1 MATYKLIGQRWLRK
15 YTAARK
21 NPVGMA
27 ADDAQKIADTFCEVP
42 WERASAKDAVTTY
55 HTESVVYKDEKTEE
69 EVGGLE
75 MNVRIRDE
83 LDAALFC
90 AGHDGSTHRAYANAA
105 VYAYAVPTAAQGK
118 ALASLAIRVTSDNY
132 NSQGCR
138 LHVWTSDDA
147 TIPMSCHDVRGEDS
161 SGAVVEDGT
170 TAKGAAPR
178 TTKTVKTTDAKGKE
192 VSTDYWYPTTETVTL
207 SPTGGLTLKKYLFL
221 AVVLESYSTVRGN
234 WLEGCSYIANSVEA
248 TLSEAVDGWTDGE
261 TYDLRVGGVEGEVAN
276 AAGANPTWLQ
286 PLATKASETKT
297 APGVGFVVRHDGS
310 SEASNTASLD
320 ITACGYDESLEPVLL
335 RTASN
340 YVYSSMLTSTT
351 LKGLVGITKEKWDA
365 YLCDG
370 TLPSVN
376 YAWGW
381 VEGEIAANYTQL
393 IEEDLTAGGVT
404 IPAMTATRRMAQ
416 VKGTV
421 NGTINGNASYYDMDK
436 HFYYTCTENDKG
448 EIILVT
454 LTEGVKAKDEANTD
468 YRFAFDV
475 AETRNLG
482 RVPTSDA
489 SSRVRDGTAADE
501 LLGDLS
507 WQVATGDRTMA
518 ARTAADTFAHLVGLL
533 GEASGR
539 VAQDYAAAGGTFPVS
554 DLDCVTVVPRF
565 ERQATATAS
574 YASLPQPGISLWYR
588 KTAGAFAK
596 KGYVGIKDYGS
607 KVQCVDSPSFI
618 QGSFIVVRASK
629 SGSRLVLTAGAAV
642 ANTGLSLKIAAWRS
656 SGVAWDRASGFHTA
670 AQLPKVAGFADA
682 SVESLSVPEVKI
694 GESGEYAGAAVCGGV
709 KAELLGTTA
718 TIAGAL
724 AEGDSFEIEL
734 AEDVEEGD
742 AIILSPVPVA
752 FTGTAT
758 DGAYFG
764 RQSKPTA
771 TTAAKGWSR
780 STADLGWFPKVEV
793 Y

>member
-15 YTAARK
+15 YTASRK

-27 ADDAQKIADTFCEVP
+27 ADDAQKIADTLCEVP

-55 HTESVVYKDEKTEE
+55 HTESVVYKDEKTGE

-207 SPTGGLTLKKYLFL
+207 SPTGGLALKKYLFL

-248 TLSEAVDGWTDGE
+248 TLSADVDGWTDGE
-261 TYDLRVGGVEGEVAN
+261 TYDLRAGGVEGEVAN

-286 PLATKASETKT
+286 PLATKAAATVVSANVITLAYLYT
-297 APGVGFVVRHDGS
+297 AVDSDNITYNAVHVLYFRVGFTDGEAQVLNINHVLTVLKEKIDITSINIKNTYFVNFLNTGSFGES
-310 SEASNTASLD
+310 STAAEASISTNLSCVSDIEIEGHLFKAADSLNSFKATALNSSKQFENTL
-320 ITACGYDESLEPVLL
+320 
-335 RTASN
+335 
-340 YVYSSMLTSTT
+340 
-351 LKGLVGITKEKWDA
+351 
-365 YLCDG
+365 
-370 TLPSVN
+370 
-376 YAWGW
+376 
-381 VEGEIAANYTQL
+381 
-393 IEEDLTAGGVT
+393 
-404 IPAMTATRRMAQ
+404 
-416 VKGTV
+416 
-421 NGTINGNASYYDMDK
+421 SY
-436 HFYYTCTENDKG
+436 FYYIFEREDGNVVLA
-448 EIILVT
+448 ILDSPKYVDSKNK
-454 LTEGVKAKDEANTD
+454 V
-468 YRFAFDV
+468 FAISSPY
-475 AETRNLG
+475 TYTPYNI
-482 RVPTSDA
+482 RVRAGDA
-489 SSRVRDGTAADE
+489 SSQVRDGTAADE

-507 WQVATGDRTMA
+507 WQVVTGDRTMA

-670 AQLPKVAGFADA
+670 AQLPKVAGFANA
-682 SVESLSVPEVKI
+682 SVESLDVPEVKI

-771 TTAAKGWSR
+771 TTAAKGWAR

>member
-15 YTAARK
+15 YTASRK

-27 ADDAQKIADTFCEVP
+27 ADDAQKIADTLCEVP

-55 HTESVVYKDEKTEE
+55 HTESVVYKNEKTGE

-105 VYAYAVPTAAQGK
+105 VYAYAVPPAAQGK
-118 ALASLAIRVTSDNY
+118 SLSSLAVRVTSDNY

-170 TAKGAAPR
+170 TARGAAPR
-178 TTKTVKTTDAKGKE
+178 TTKTVKSTDSKGKE

-207 SPTGGLTLKKYLFL
+207 SPTGGLALKKYLFL

-248 TLSEAVDGWTDGE
+248 TLSEAVDGWADGE
-261 TYDLRVGGVEGEVAN
+261 TYDLRAGGVEGEVAN
-276 AAGANPTWLQ
+276 AAGVNPTWLQ
-286 PLATKASETKT
+286 PLATKAAETCDC
-297 APGVGFVVRHDGS
+297 GVLILNRFSDEVVTSG
-310 SEASNTASLD
+310 
-320 ITACGYDESLEPVLL
+320 
-335 RTASN
+335 
-340 YVYSSMLTSTT
+340 TSTT
-351 LKGLVGITKEKWDA
+351 VSSTVLLYVLGYDKDLVPTLLRVAQIDMQGATKELLDFTSDQ
-365 YLCDG
+365 L
-370 TLPSVN
+370 SN
-376 YAWGW
+376 YANKGVLPDNEAVCARGIGTPVLDGYDLALGKNLGVDGSEYYGFSQGQLRHRLKILLQSTTSS
-381 VEGEIAANYTQL
+381 VEQTTSQFTEDYT
-393 IEEDLTAGGVT
+393 IT
-404 IPAMTATRRMAQ
+404 
-416 VKGTV
+416 
-421 NGTINGNASYYDMDK
+421 
-436 HFYYTCTENDKG
+436 
-448 EIILVT
+448 
-454 LTEGVKAKDEANTD
+454 EANGILSYACLSPTIESVGGSVSAL
-468 YRFAFDV
+468 RFNVKFSVSADKK
-475 AETRNLG
+475 
-482 RVPTSDA
+482 VPTADA

-507 WQVATGDRTMA
+507 WQVTTGDRSMA
-518 ARTAADTFAHLVGLL
+518 VRTAADTFRHLVGLL

-539 VAQDYAAAGGTFPVS
+539 VAHDYAAAGGTFPVS

-618 QGSFIVVRASK
+618 QGSFLVVRAPK

-670 AQLPKVAGFADA
+670 AQFPKVAGFAGA
-682 SVESLSVPEVKI
+682 SVESLDVPEVKI
-694 GESGEYAGAAVCGGV
+694 GESGEYAGAAVCGGI

-718 TIAGAL
+718 TIDGAL

-764 RQSKPTA
+764 RQSEPTA
-771 TTAAKGWSR
+771 TTAAKGWAR